1 LFTAL
6 LSVQRKEEL
15 RALLILALPVLGG
28 QLAQTGNGFIDIIMA
43 GRVSPVDLAAVAVGA
58 SIWIP
63 IFLFITGVLM
73 SATAILA
80 RHYGSTQL
88 ERMTPLTQQALWLA
102 LGLSLVAMLLVRNM
116 APVLELMEI
125 EAAMRPIVLGYL
137 EGLSWGIPAAAVF
150 LALRSYTE
158 SIGHTKPV
166 FWISLFGLLMNI
178 PINYALIYGKFG
190 LPEMGGVGCGWATAV
205 VMWIMALT
213 MYIYV
218 HISEAYAKVRLTF
231 KHLSFELST
240 IAYMLRVGL
249 PTGLTI
255 FFEVSLFSVIALL
268 LGPFGA
274 IVVAGH
280 QVALNFTGLLFML
293 PLSLAIAVTIR
304 VGHARGKNDKEAAA
318 YSVGT
323 ALRLILITSSVMASL
338 ILLLRHQVPY
348 IYTNDMNVHMIT
360 SALLFFA
367 AIYQI
372 PDSLQVTA
380 NGALRGFEDTT
391 VPMVLTLIA
400 YWGIGLPVGFVL
412 ARTDLFGPM
421 MGAPGFWIG
430 LIAGLSAAAVLL
442 GWRLHYRLEQPLSAP
457 KPEAF
462 LH

>member
-1 LFTAL
+1 
-6 LSVQRKEEL
+6 
-15 RALLILALPVLGG
+15 
-28 QLAQTGNGFIDIIMA
+28 MA

-190 LPEMGGVGCGWATAV
+190 LPEMVGVGCGWATAV

-280 QVALNFTGLLFML
+280 Q
-293 PLSLAIAVTIR
+293 
-304 VGHARGKNDKEAAA
+304 
-318 YSVGT
+318 
-323 ALRLILITSSVMASL
+323 
-338 ILLLRHQVPY
+338 
-348 IYTNDMNVHMIT
+348 
-360 SALLFFA
+360 
-367 AIYQI
+367 
-372 PDSLQVTA
+372 
-380 NGALRGFEDTT
+380 
-391 VPMVLTLIA
+391 
-400 YWGIGLPVGFVL
+400 
-412 ARTDLFGPM
+412 
-421 MGAPGFWIG
+421 
-430 LIAGLSAAAVLL
+430 
-442 GWRLHYRLEQPLSAP
+442 
-457 KPEAF
+457 
-462 LH
+462 